1 MGEAIITDGYNLPA
15 KYVIHT
21 VGPSVVG
28 MVREREIALLK
39 NCYKNSLK
47 LAQENDIKEIA
58 FPCISTGVFR
68 FPREL
73 AVQCAFEAVNEF
85 LNNSENTIEKVVF
98 CVYNNEDFKIYDNY
112 IKRLNK
118 VNY

>member
-1 MGEAIITDGYNLPA
+1 M
-15 KYVIHT
+15 KV
-21 VGPSVVG
+21 
-28 MVREREIALLK
+28 LLK

-47 LAQENDIKEIA
+47 LAKENDITEIA

-73 AVQCAFEAVNEF
+73 AVECAFEAVNEF
-85 LNNSENTIEKVVF
+85 LNNDAEHTIKKVVF
-98 CVYNNEDFKIYDNY
+98 CVYSNEDYKIYDNY